1 MHPVVALVKTEVE
14 MDVLGS
20 ASKLFP
26 NTRASAF
33 RNDVIDTLYSG
44 IKHKPDTTSNSVKAD
59 VLANKRSQF

>member
-1 MHPVVALVKTEVE
+1 MNSPMH
-14 MDVLGS
+14 S

-33 RNDVIDTLYSG
+33 RNDVIDTLHSG

-59 VLANKRSQF
+59 ILANKRSQF